1 MIEIKDFTFS
11 YKDSKK
17 NALNNINLSINDGEF
32 VGIIGESGSGKTT
45 LCNSIN
51 ALIPHHFQGEFYGS
65 VKTNGT
71 DTFDITQIGRASC
84 RERV

>member
-51 ALIPHHFQGEFYGS
+51 ALIPHHFQE
-65 VKTNGT
+65 
-71 DTFDITQIGRASC
+71 IGRASC
-84 RERV
+84 RGRV